1 MAMIVIH
8 IDTQKYT
15 SLLAKCYE
23 GIEDA
28 TILVNPSREEVDKIL
43 TENPNERVM
52 MMGHGSD
59 LALFGSYDPTKGRW
73 VDIIDRRNAEL
84 LKDRECIGIWCY
96 AKGYARAHGL
106 KGYFTDMFVSN
117 GREAK
122 DLGFKA
128 TEKKVFDEVVIYA
141 ERINRLLK
149 ENVPLEE
156 WVERLCKEAEPAYE
170 TKPFVEFNYTGM
182 EYFDGNEDVNPLI
195 VDYSYFNDFDDEVID
210 DLFDYFCKENCIEG
224 EWARGLAWPI
234 FKGGWDAK
242 KNLIVI

>member
-8 IDTQKYT
+8 IDTQKDT

-28 TILVNPSREEVDKIL
+28 TILVNPTREEVDKIL
-43 TENPNERVM
+43 AENPNERVI

-59 LALFGSYDPTKGRW
+59 TALFGHLSWFDH
-73 VDIIDRRNAEL
+73 IIDRDNAEL

-96 AKGYARAHGL
+96 AVGFARTHKL

-117 GREAK
+117 GGEAK
-122 DLGFKA
+122 DLGFKT
-128 TEKKVFDEVVIYA
+128 TEKEVFDEVVVYA

-149 ENVPLEE
+149 ENVPLED
-156 WVERLCKEAEPAYE
+156 WPYMLRVESEPDYK
-170 TKPFVEFNYTGM
+170 TKPFVEFNYTNM
-182 EYFDGNEDVNPLI
+182 MYFDGSQIPMV
-195 VDYSYFNDFDDEVID
+195 VDYSYYNDFDDEVID
-210 DLFDYFCKENCIEG
+210 DLFDSFCKENGIEG
-224 EWARGLAWPI
+224 EWARGIAWPI

-242 KNLIVI
+242 KNLLVA